1 MNHYFIEITDP
12 KAIDGLAWAGPQLA
26 LDPALMV
33 KHAPDAHWVAIE
45 GASSRAVARCS
56 LWWNQVPESP
66 EGKLGVI
73 GHYAAESLDAGSCLL
88 EHACRQLARKDY
100 RVAVGPMDGNT
111 WRSYRLVSDPGSAP
125 PFFME
130 PQNPAT
136 WPEHFLAAQFAP
148 LARYTSALVEDLAL
162 VDQRIE
168 RTRARLG
175 QNGIRIR
182 AMDPERFE
190 AELEAIFD
198 VSIASFPNNYLYT
211 PVSRDE
217 FIEQYRPVEKLI
229 RPELVSLAFAD
240 HRPVGFVFALP
251 DLLQARRGEPVT
263 TVILKTVAVSPGRAS
278 AGLGS
283 VLVARVHEEAR
294 QLGYT
299 KVVHALMHEN
309 NNSKNISA
317 HYAKPMRAY
326 TLYSRRLP

>member
-1 MNHYFIEITDP
+1 MTHSFLEITDP
-12 KAIDGLAWAGPQLA
+12 SAIDGLTWAGPQLA
-26 LDPALMV
+26 SDPDLLV

-45 GASSRAVARCS
+45 DASARAVARCS
-56 LWWNQVPESP
+56 LWWKQVPQSS

-73 GHYAAESLDAGSCLL
+73 GHYAAESRDAGACLL
-88 EHACRQLARKDY
+88 EHACRQFALNDCQ
-100 RVAVGPMDGNT
+100 VAVGPMDGNT
-111 WRSYRLVSDPGSAP
+111 WRSYRLVSDPGSAA

-136 WPEHFLAAQFAP
+136 WPEHFLTAQFAAS
-148 LARYTSALVEDLAL
+148 ARYSSALVEDLAR
-162 VDQRIE
+162 VDPRIE

-182 AMDPERFE
+182 AMDPDRFE
-190 AELEAIFD
+190 AELEAIFE
-198 VSIASFPNNYLYT
+198 VSIASFQNNYLYT
-211 PVSRDE
+211 PISRDE

-229 RPELVSLAFAD
+229 RPELVALAFAD

-283 VLVARVHEEAR
+283 VLVARVHEEALR
-294 QLGYT
+294 LGFK

-326 TLYSRRLP
+326 ALYSRRLP